1 MGSST
6 YSNNLESWKVPET
19 EVMNRTF
26 NEGAR
31 FHNPHGKTI
40 GVRYVCPPKAEN
52 L

>member
-1 MGSST
+1 MGNTT
-6 YSNNLESWKVPET
+6 YSNNLKNWKVPET

-31 FHNPHGKTI
+31 FFTGHKTQ
-40 GVRYVCPPKAEN
+40 GVRYICPPKAEN